1 MQIKSSS
8 LYTKVSKLKK
18 ILLISDTHGYWD
30 QRLDQA
36 LADCDEIWHA
46 GDWGTVELA
55 DFLLATNKPVRAVY
69 GNIDGGVLRRM
80 YPKILRFR
88 CEEVTVA
95 MTHIGGAPSSYKPDG
110 LEAISLGLPM
120 IFICGHS
127 HILQVKR
134 DTKRNNMLFLNPG
147 AAGKHGFHPV
157 QTAIQFKID
166 QKRIFDL
173 EVIQMER
180 HKS

>member
-1 MQIKSSS
+1 MKR
-8 LYTKVSKLKK
+8 

-80 YPKILRFR
+80 YPKINTFTLEGLR
-88 CEEVTVA
+88 VG
-95 MTHIGGAPSSYKPDG
+95 MTHIAGAPSSYKPDA
-110 LEAISLGLPM
+110 LETFSRGPLD

-134 DTKRNNMLFLNPG
+134 DLKRNNMLFLNPG

-157 QTAIQFKID
+157 QTAIQFKIEE
-166 QKRIFDL
+166 KRIFDL

>member
-1 MQIKSSS
+1 MKR
-8 LYTKVSKLKK
+8 
-18 ILLISDTHGYWD
+18 ILLLSDTHGYFD
-30 QRLDQA
+30 DRLDQA

-55 DFLLATNKPVRAVY
+55 DYLMSTQKPVRGVY
-69 GNIDGGVLRRM
+69 GNIDGAVLRRM
-80 YPKILRFR
+80 FPKINCFTIEGIR
-88 CEEVTVA
+88 VG
-95 MTHIGGAPSSYKPDG
+95 MTHIAGAPSSYKPDAQETFSRG
-110 LEAISLGLPM
+110 PLDL
-120 IFICGHS
+120 FICGHS

-134 DTKRNNMLFLNPG
+134 DLRRNNMLFINPG

-157 QTAIQFKID
+157 QTAVQFKID
-166 QKRIFDL
+166 QKRIFDV